1 MLYRKILGVPTFRWR
16 GPFEEIDRMR
26 RQIDARLDELRVGPY
41 AQQFAG
47 VFPLVNLTE
56 DKDSLYIRAEL
67 PGVQADAL
75 DIQATGNSI
84 AISGERKIAAENE
97 NAKYHR
103 REREAGKFS
112 RMMDLPGEID
122 SGKVTASLADGI
134 LTIVIPKA
142 EKTKP
147 KQITVT

>member
-26 RQIDARLDELRVGPY
+26 RQIDERLDELRVGPY
-41 AQQFAG
+41 ARQFAG

-56 DKDSLYIRAEL
+56 DKDNLYIRAEL

>member
-1 MLYRKILGVPTFRWR
+1 MLYRRLLGVPTFRWR

-26 RQIDARLDELRVGPY
+26 RQIDERLGELQNWPY
-41 AQQFAG
+41 GRNFAG

-56 DKDSLYIRAEL
+56 DKDNYYVRAEL
-67 PGVQADAL
+67 PGVQADAM

-84 AISGERKIAAENE
+84 SISGERTIAHEGE

-112 RMMDLPGEID
+112 RMMDLPGDID
-122 SGKVTASLADGI
+122 SEKVTANLQEGI
-134 LTIVIPKA
+134 LTIVIPKT
-142 EKTKP
+142 EKAKP
-147 KQITVT
+147 KQITVK